1 VVLIL
6 SKLRPGRNNK
16 WRVAPVATYEQ
27 GRLLVSEQVEVK
39 RPGNE
44 WVPAS
49 DTWQTVLA
57 FDGKGAVRDLV
68 LRNSGCWVESI
79 S

>member
-1 VVLIL
+1 MVLIL

-49 DTWQTVLA
+49 DTWQTLLA
-57 FDGKGAVRDLV
+57 FNGKQAVRERV
-68 LRNSGCWVESI
+68 LEESSCWVERI